1 MNFANMMERLSRL
14 QRPQRVA
21 GYFGGFALVAL
32 VYFLLFFMPT
42 NDEIAVLEDAQGT
55 LRRKLAEVEVH
66 VANRNAMR
74 EKLTELNESLS
85 KARRE
90 LPENSEIPGLLKAI
104 STTAK
109 KSGLEVR
116 RFQPLPEVKKDYVA
130 EVPVSLEVTGSYHE
144 IAMFFDQLSRMSR
157 IVYVQD
163 VTMANPDE
171 RGDKVYLTVTGKA
184 VTFRF
189 LTDEEKAAEAAAK
202 AKSKG
207 KRGGGGGGG
216 E

>member
-1 MNFANMMERLSRL
+1 MNLANLMERLARL
-14 QRPQRVA
+14 QRPQRLAAYLGAVVLI
-21 GYFGGFALVAL
+21 ALIYLLAL
-32 VYFLLFFMPT
+32 FLPK
-42 NDEIAVLEDAQGT
+42 NDEIST
-55 LRRKLAEVEVH
+55 LDEQQSEYKRKLAEVEVH

-74 EKLTELNESLS
+74 EKLNELNESLS
-85 KARRE
+85 KAKRE
-90 LPENSEIPGLLKAI
+90 LPNNSEIPNLLKAI

-130 EVPVSLEVTGSYHE
+130 EVPVALEVTGSYHE
-144 IAMFFDQLSRMSR
+144 VAMFFDQLSRMSR

-163 VTMANPDE
+163 VTMSDPDE

-189 LTDEEKAAEAAAK
+189 LTDEEKAAEAAK
-202 AKSKG
+202 AKG
-207 KRGGGGGGG
+207 KKKGGGGGGG
-216 E
+216 DE